1 LVFQRRTFLE
11 VRLSLEALFSLND
24 VRFTL
29 ESGNVRCTSVCP
41 LRAKSGHPAMRI
53 MQIVANEKPERNFS
67 LKGTQVAS
75 GSIPLIDLE
84 LTRASD
90 LREAADKTS
99 VMHLIDQN
107 LS

>member
-1 LVFQRRTFLE
+1 
-11 VRLSLEALFSLND
+11 
-24 VRFTL
+24 
-29 ESGNVRCTSVCP
+29 
-41 LRAKSGHPAMRI
+41 MRI
-53 MQIVANEKPERNFS
+53 MQIVANEKPDRKFS
-67 LKGTQVAS
+67 LYTGTS